1 MAPSPATSSS
11 TPAQPHSE
19 VSSAPTSP
27 AIDDRPTGEPA
38 EHSPDGSASSATTE
52 SPSADGPHGPCR
64 PHRPRRPRGSGL
76 PHLMLVPW
84 ALVVLVPLVWILAS
98 SLKTNEEIYN
108 DPFGLPGE
116 LRLGVHVDAWQ
127 QANIGAFFTNTVIV
141 VSGGVVLTMLL
152 SVMTAYVMARYPFPG
167 SRVLYWLYLA
177 GMTFPVFLAI
187 APLVRIVQ
195 GLGLF
200 ATNLGLVLVYA
211 AFSLPF
217 SIFFLTGFFRTL
229 PKELAEA
236 AFLDGA
242 GHFGVFFRI
251 MLPLARPGLISIGVF
266 NVLGQWNQFLLPQ
279 VLNPQQDEERSNFVL
294 SQGLAALALGE
305 NYETSPTSM
314 AQLFAGLIISMLP
327 VLIVYVLFQR
337 QVQEGLSA
345 GALK

>member
-1 MAPSPATSSS
+1 MSLSPPTE
-11 TPAQPHSE
+11 P
-19 VSSAPTSP
+19 APTALDSPRGSPRP
-27 AIDDRPTGEPA
+27 AIGASRPGRKPV
-38 EHSPDGSASSATTE
+38 G
-52 SPSADGPHGPCR
+52 
-64 PHRPRRPRGSGL
+64 RRPRGSGL
-76 PHLMLVPW
+76 PHLLLFPW

-116 LRLGVHVDAWQ
+116 LRLGVYVDAWQ

-187 APLVRIVQ
+187 VPLVRIVQ

>member
-1 MAPSPATSSS
+1 MTLSPTTPSADIASAARPHEPGAP
-11 TPAQPHSE
+11 
-19 VSSAPTSP
+19 
-27 AIDDRPTGEPA
+27 
-38 EHSPDGSASSATTE
+38 AS
-52 SPSADGPHGPCR
+52 SPSAHAST
-64 PHRPRRPRGSGL
+64 PRRRRGRATGL

-98 SLKTNEEIYN
+98 SQKTNAEIYN
-108 DPFGLPGE
+108 DPFALPSA
-116 LRLGVHVDAWQ
+116 LRPEIYVDAWR

-141 VSGGVVLTMLL
+141 VTGGVVLTMLL

-187 APLVRIVQ
+187 VPLVRIVQ
-195 GLGLF
+195 ALGLF
-200 ATNLGLVLVYA
+200 ATDLGLILVYA

-229 PKELAEA
+229 PTELAEA
-236 AFLDGA
+236 AHLDGA

-266 NVLGQWNQFLLPQ
+266 NVLGQWNQYLLPQ
-279 VLNPQQDEERSNFVL
+279 VLNPQQDESRSNFVL

>member
-1 MAPSPATSSS
+1 MTLSPPTDLAGEPLRDPVGAPDP
-11 TPAQPHSE
+11 
-19 VSSAPTSP
+19 APTVPPRARRASP
-27 AIDDRPTGEPA
+27 L
-38 EHSPDGSASSATTE
+38 SSI
-52 SPSADGPHGPCR
+52 
-64 PHRPRRPRGSGL
+64 
-76 PHLMLVPW
+76 PHLMLMPW
-84 ALVVLVPLVWILAS
+84 ALVVIVPLAWILVS

-116 LRLGVHVDAWQ
+116 LRLGVYVDAWQ

-141 VSGGVVLTMLL
+141 VSGGVALTMLL

-167 SRVLYWLYLA
+167 SRALYWLYLA

-187 APLVRIVQ
+187 VPLVRIVQ
-195 GLGLF
+195 AMGLF

-217 SIFFLTGFFRTL
+217 SIFFLTGFFRSL
-229 PKELAEA
+229 PKELSEA
-236 AFLDGA
+236 AFIDGA

-251 MLPLARPGLISIGVF
+251 MLPLARPGLVSIGVF

-279 VLNPQQDEERSNFVL
+279 VLNPQQDESRSNFVL

-327 VLIVYVLFQR
+327 VLIVYIVFQR
-337 QVQEGLSA
+337 QVQQGLSA

>member
-1 MAPSPATSSS
+1 M
-11 TPAQPHSE
+11 
-19 VSSAPTSP
+19 
-27 AIDDRPTGEPA
+27 
-38 EHSPDGSASSATTE
+38 
-52 SPSADGPHGPCR
+52 
-64 PHRPRRPRGSGL
+64 
-76 PHLMLVPW
+76 
-84 ALVVLVPLVWILAS
+84 VLVPLAWILTS

-116 LRLGVHVDAWQ
+116 LRLGVYVDAWQ
-127 QANIGAFFTNTVIV
+127 KANIGAFFTNTVIV
-141 VSGGVVLTMLL
+141 VSGGVLLTMLL

-187 APLVRIVQ
+187 VPLVRIVQ
-195 GLGLF
+195 ALGLF

-251 MLPLARPGLISIGVF
+251 MLPLARPGLVSIGVF

-279 VLNPQQDEERSNFVL
+279 VLNPQQDQERSNFVL

>member
-1 MAPSPATSSS
+1 MTPSPATSSTTHAPS
-11 TPAQPHSE
+11 RSE
-19 VSSAPTSP
+19 GASSRPPGSAPDGR
-27 AIDDRPTGEPA
+27 A
-38 EHSPDGSASSATTE
+38 PDGSASAPASA
-52 SPSADGPHGPCR
+52 SPSADGPRR
-64 PHRPRRPRGSGL
+64 PRRRRPRGSGL

-116 LRLGVHVDAWQ
+116 LRLGVYVDAWR

-167 SRVLYWLYLA
+167 SRALYWLYLV

-187 APLVRIVQ
+187 VPLVRIVQ
-195 GLGLF
+195 ALGLF
-200 ATNLGLVLVYA
+200 ASNLGLVLVYA

-314 AQLFAGLIISMLP
+314 AQLFAGLIISLLP

>member
-1 MAPSPATSSS
+1 
-11 TPAQPHSE
+11 
-19 VSSAPTSP
+19 
-27 AIDDRPTGEPA
+27 
-38 EHSPDGSASSATTE
+38 
-52 SPSADGPHGPCR
+52 
-64 PHRPRRPRGSGL
+64 
-76 PHLMLVPW
+76 MLVPW

-116 LRLGVHVDAWQ
+116 LRLGVYVDAWRT
-127 QANIGAFFTNTVIV
+127 ANIGAFFMNTVIV

-167 SRVLYWLYLA
+167 SRALYWLYLA

-187 APLVRIVQ
+187 VPLVRIVQ

-200 ATNLGLVLVYA
+200 ASNLGLVLVYA

-314 AQLFAGLIISMLP
+314 AQLFAGLIISMVP
-327 VLIVYVLFQR
+327 VLVVYVLFQR

>member
-11 TPAQPHSE
+11 TPAQPRSE
-19 VSSAPTSP
+19 LGSAPTSP

-38 EHSPDGSASSATTE
+38 GHSSDGSASSATTA
-52 SPSADGPHGPCR
+52 SPSADGPDGPRR

-116 LRLGVHVDAWQ
+116 LRLGVYVDAWQ

-141 VSGGVVLTMLL
+141 VSGGVALTMLL
-152 SVMTAYVMARYPFPG
+152 SVMTAYVTARYPFPG

-187 APLVRIVQ
+187 VPLVRIVQ

-251 MLPLARPGLISIGVF
+251 MLPLSRPGLISIGVF